1 MSVRAEP
8 SRHIC
13 FRMLCEVIL
22 DGQFSNQVTQNLLSG
37 ASLTP
42 AEKSFATALF
52 YGTITHKYTLDYY
65 LKKNLRKKFDTLE
78 SNVHILLLMGAW
90 QLIYSTSVPSF
101 AAVNETVRLAKLYT
115 NEGGVRLV
123 NAVLRSLS
131 QDKDS
136 GAIDPDKEKFDVK
149 YSLNRELSGSL
160 IHWYGKERAA
170 SLAASFFGTPH
181 ITARVNRLKT
191 DPERL
196 VLLLEKEGVN
206 ATGDRLCPDALR
218 LELNG
223 KSIHDL
229 KAFQQGYFM
238 IQDEAAMLAS
248 WLFQAKP
255 GDSILDVCSAPGG
268 KTCHLAEQ
276 MHDKGHILALDMSES
291 RIELVEQ
298 NQKRLGI
305 TCIDTGVLNAEK
317 LIETIGEQIQTYDG
331 VLCDV
336 PCSGL
341 GLLLRKPDIRH
352 TMTYEKIQS
361 LIETQHQIL
370 SQSSAFVRKG
380 GTLLYATCTINPHEN
395 QLQVER
401 FLTENEDFEVY
412 PFDSIL
418 PENVAKASSEH
429 AIQAKI
435 GQLILLPDQDKCD
448 GFFVARFRRKA

>member
-1 MSVRAEP
+1 MSLRAEP

-13 FRMLCEVIL
+13 FRMLTDVIL
-22 DGQFSNQVTQNLLSG
+22 NGEFSNKVTQTALSS
-37 ASLTP
+37 ATLSV

-52 YGTITHKYTLDYY
+52 YGTITHKYTLDHY
-65 LKKNLRKKFDTLE
+65 LKKNLRKKFDSLE
-78 SNVHILLLMGAW
+78 SNVYILLLMGAW

-123 NAVLRSLS
+123 NAVLRTIS

-136 GAIDPDKEKFDVK
+136 GTIDPQKEKFDVCF
-149 YSLNRELSGSL
+149 SLNRELSGSL
-160 IHWYGKERAA
+160 IHWFGKERAA
-170 SLAASFFGTPH
+170 SLAASFLGTPH

-196 VLLLEKEGVN
+196 ISSLAKEGVD
-206 ATGDRLCPDALR
+206 ATGYRLCPDALR

-229 KAFQQGYFM
+229 NAYQQGLFM

-248 WLFQAKP
+248 WLFQAKS
-255 GDSILDVCSAPGG
+255 GDSVLDVCSAPGG
-268 KTCHLAEQ
+268 KTCHIAEQ
-276 MHDKGHILALDMSES
+276 MHDNGHILALDLNES

-298 NQKRLGI
+298 NQMRLGI
-305 TCIDTGVLNAEK
+305 HCIDTSVLDAEY
-317 LIETIGEQIQTYDG
+317 LIETIGDQKNSYDG

-352 TMTYEKIQS
+352 TMTYEKMQS
-361 LIETQHQIL
+361 LIETQHRIL
-370 SQSSAFVRKG
+370 SQSSAFVRAG
-380 GTLLYATCTINPHEN
+380 GTLIYATCTINPNEN
-395 QLQVER
+395 QVQVDR
-401 FLTENEDFEVY
+401 FLQENDDFEPY
-412 PFDSIL
+412 PFDDIL
-418 PENVAKASSEH
+418 PASVEKSFAGH
-429 AIQAKI
+429 QDQAKI
-435 GQLILLPDQDKCD
+435 GQLILLPDQDDCD
-448 GFFVARFRRKA
+448 GFFIARFRRKA

>member
-1 MSVRAEP
+1 MSLRAEP

-13 FRMLCEVIL
+13 FRMLSDVFINST
-22 DGQFSNQVTQNLLSG
+22 FSNKVTQNTLSS
-37 ASLTP
+37 ANLST
-42 AEKSFATALF
+42 AEKGFATALF
-52 YGTITHKYTLDYY
+52 YGTITHKYSLDHY

-90 QLIYSTSVPSF
+90 QLIYSTSVPPF
-101 AAVNETVRLAKLYT
+101 AAVNETVKLAKLYT
-115 NEGGVRLV
+115 NEGGVRLI
-123 NAVLRSLS
+123 NAVLRSIS

-136 GAIDPDKEKFDVK
+136 DKIDPEKEKFDVRF
-149 YSLNRELSGSL
+149 SLNRELSGCL

-170 SLAASFFGTPH
+170 LLAASFLGVPH

-191 DPERL
+191 DPDRL
-196 VLLLEKEGVN
+196 IAFLSREGVI

-229 KAFQQGYFM
+229 KSYQQGLFM

-268 KTCHLAEQ
+268 KTCHIAEC
-276 MHDKGHILALDMSES
+276 MHDDGHILALDLSES

-305 TCIDTGVLNAEK
+305 NCIDTAVLDAQD
-317 LIETIGEQIQTYDG
+317 LIDTLPDKRHSFDG

-352 TMTYEKIQS
+352 TMTYEKMLS
-361 LIETQHQIL
+361 LIETQHSIL
-370 SQSSAFVRKG
+370 SQSAAFVRKG
-380 GTLLYATCTINPHEN
+380 GTLMYATCTINPNEN
-395 QLQVER
+395 QAQAKR
-401 FLTENEDFEVY
+401 FLDENSDFECY
-412 PFDSIL
+412 PFDDIL
-418 PENVAKASSEH
+418 PPNVISSSSDH
-429 AIQAKI
+429 LDQAKT
-435 GQLILLPDQDKCD
+435 GQLILLTDQDDCD